1 MQLDMITRIGIDT
14 EFEAQGMHW
23 LKIRLR
29 SKSTLRNSTAEL
41 YHNLP
46 SFSYQLGRYWDPL
59 VFYLVHRERR
69 PNSRPRSVLDISG
82 RRTIKVKDVQRNYN
96 RDP

>member
-46 SFSYQLGRYWDPL
+46 SFSCQLGRCWDQL
-59 VFYLVHRERR
+59 VFCLVHRERR
-69 PNSRPRSVLDISG
+69 PNNHPHSVLRYQEDDSQCE
-82 RRTIKVKDVQRNYN
+82 RRTT
-96 RDP
+96 